1 MAEKCFFP
9 DFFNPFKYF
18 KQHNVLDRKTPAVFN
33 CPNVS

>member
-18 KQHNVLDRKTPAVFN
+18 KQHVLDRKTPAVFN